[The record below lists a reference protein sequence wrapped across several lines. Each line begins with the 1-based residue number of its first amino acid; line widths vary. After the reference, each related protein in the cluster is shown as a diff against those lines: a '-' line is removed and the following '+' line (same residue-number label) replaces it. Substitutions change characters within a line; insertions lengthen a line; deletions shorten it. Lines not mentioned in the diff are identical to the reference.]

1 MKTMYG
7 INPDLSISESNNY
20 EITNSG
26 STSNP
31 FWSYTF
37 KENEMSYTQDEIF
50 ENIDDAEDKV
60 NAQINGRIKTISNK
74 MDELSK
80 EILELLSKV
89 Q

>member
-7 INPDLSISESNNY
+7 INSDLSISESNNY
-20 EITNSG
+20 EIINQG

-37 KENEMSYTQDEIF
+37 KENEMNYTQDEVF
-50 ENIDDAEDKV
+50 ENEHDAEDKV
-60 NAQINGRIKTISNK
+60 NAQINGRIRTISNK